1 VKKEIE
7 MKVVFNPM
15 RKAVALA
22 VVTALSAGQ
31 AMADVSATLDAVDL
45 TGIATKLA
53 ALALLIVGIALA
65 FKGPALAKRIINRV

>member
-1 VKKEIE
+1 MEFVNRARSA
-7 MKVVFNPM
+7 VFV
-15 RKAVALA
+15 AVAM
-22 VVTALSAGQ
+22 ALSAGQ

-45 TGIATKLA
+45 TGISTKLA